1 MLFSSSLHPALN
13 PLLCQ
18 LAAAFAGKWKFPKVE
33 LRELEDVAPGLARAH
48 LSVGAGRDVSD
59 GRDPEIRWFGVT
71 IWFFA
76 NYAHTGRLSL
86 IYRVVVWDG
95 SEHGDSLL
103 CDLEGEALR
112 RKLRLLRFVGR
123 GYEIEVGEEHAAGEY
138 FLYLH
143 NSGTPR
149 SPERGWFKVALAREN
164 LGGEDKPIGSVKFP
178 GYRKMRAAYVDILAM
193 AAKADTTG
201 TASFGN
207 ILAD

>member
-48 LSVGAGRDVSD
+48 LSVGAGRVVPEDV
-59 GRDPEIRWFGVT
+59 RWFGVT

-76 NYAHTGRLSL
+76 QYAHTGSLSL
-86 IYRVVVWDG
+86 IYRVVIWDG
-95 SEHGDSLL
+95 SEHGSSSLQ
-103 CDLEGEALR
+103 DLQGDELR
-112 RKLRLLRFVGR
+112 KKLRLLRFVGR
-123 GYEIEVGEEHAAGEY
+123 GYEIEVGNEDTAGEY

-143 NSGTPR
+143 DSGTPTT
-149 SPERGWFKVALAREN
+149 PGRGWFRVTLARES
-164 LGGEDKPIGSVKFP
+164 LGGEDKPIGSVKFT
-178 GYRKMRAAYVDILAM
+178 GYREMRAAYCELLVM
-193 AAKADTTG
+193 AAKADKTA